1 MNSMDINRKNF
12 TRSRKRVETRL
23 KFYGLTSICFS
34 LLMLATLLISIGLN
48 GYTALQQAYFKISIP
63 VDTSEFTSE
72 DGNILKNK
80 KSVLQRSFYGAPI
93 LLEREDPRC
102 IPSSTK
108 SIGKV
113 KIWLADK
120 EQQVTQHLVDF
131 SSVKEDFSHPVIS
144 KVIYGMKMRG
154 NTLIKRGEELGV
166 CKNEYK
172 RSQSKKTL

>member
-80 KSVLQRSFYGAPI
+80 INLYDWDGTVNRSFNK
-93 LLEREDPRC
+93 L
-102 IPSSTK
+102 
-108 SIGKV
+108 
-113 KIWLADK
+113 
-120 EQQVTQHLVDF
+120 F
-131 SSVKEDFSHPVIS
+131 S
-144 KVIYGMKMRG
+144 R
-154 NTLIKRGEELGV
+154 
-166 CKNEYK
+166 
-172 RSQSKKTL
+172 SKK